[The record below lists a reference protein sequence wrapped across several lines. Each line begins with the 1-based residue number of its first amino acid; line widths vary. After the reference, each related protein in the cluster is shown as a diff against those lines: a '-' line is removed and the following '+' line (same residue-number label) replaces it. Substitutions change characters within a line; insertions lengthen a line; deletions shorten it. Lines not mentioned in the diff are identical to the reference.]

1 MTGSRKFAMVI
12 VLILCLLDFSLV
24 FATNKVQGDQD
35 VGGIHLFEF
44 HTLSGGVGMGRN
56 IMMVVMIIILALY
69 FYIRHRMRRY
79 VRSQI
84 LPLTQVS
91 RMAEPD
97 D

>member
-1 MTGSRKFAMVI
+1 MVI
-12 VLILCLLDFSLV
+12 ALILRLLDACLV
-24 FATNKVQGDQD
+24 IATNQVRGDQD

-44 HTLSGGVGMGRN
+44 HSTSGGVGMGWK
-56 IMMVVMIIILALY
+56 IMMVALIIILILY
-69 FYIRHRMRRY
+69 FYIRHRMKRY

-97 D
+97 ED